1 MSDTPHDNSTGEGGR
16 ADGARR
22 DGQAAPVGHI
32 RLAILDDHPL
42 VREGLSALL
51 RDSEPDRLHVAY
63 VGDDVSAA
71 LACDPDV
78 VLLDIMMEDDAPV
91 AHKVA
96 DCRARGA
103 QVLLLSAAAG
113 SSVILSGLRAGAL
126 GFLPKTASVAE
137 IREAVADVAA
147 GTMHLT
153 ADLAAVWTADP
164 QRPALS
170 PQELKAL
177 RLYAAGSKIATIAR
191 RMDVS
196 PHTVKEY
203 LDRVRAKYAAVGQ
216 QARTRT
222 ELYAAADRDGFLDPP
237 ISG

>member
-1 MSDTPHDNSTGEGGR
+1 MTDTSPEG
-16 ADGARR
+16 A
-22 DGQAAPVGHI
+22 VGPI

-42 VREGLSALL
+42 VREGLAALL
-51 RDSEPDRLHVAY
+51 RDAEPHRLHVAY
-63 VGDDVSAA
+63 VGDDVVAA
-71 LACDPDV
+71 LACAPDV
-78 VLLDIMMEDDAPV
+78 VLLDIVMEDGTPLGD
-91 AHKVA
+91 KVA
-96 DCRARGA
+96 ACRARHA
-103 QVLLLSAAAG
+103 QVLLLSATAS
-113 SSVILSGLRAGAL
+113 SSVVLSGLRAGAL

-137 IREAVADVAA
+137 IREAILDVAA
-147 GTMHLT
+147 GTVHLT

-164 QRPALS
+164 QRPTLS

-203 LDRVRAKYAAVGQ
+203 LDRVRTKYAAVGQ

-222 ELYAAADRDGFLDPP
+222 ELYVAADRDGFLDGPTPTWPGEAAQPP
-237 ISG
+237 PAV